1 MWSIMYPSVSES
13 KALWK
18 GKEHTEYLNSQCTTA
33 GARQLR
39 RAWDRHR
46 EESIWAGG
54 LKLERETQ
62 LLKTIQ
68 FLFWKVEASKDKRDS
83 ELRGIRI
90 TNMYYI
96 DTCFRSV
103 GSDEAKSCAVL
114 GAFFSPLLLFQTESL
129 YSLEFSNV
137 SLGSIFLEN
146 VLDF

>member
-1 MWSIMYPSVSES
+1 
-13 KALWK
+13 
-18 GKEHTEYLNSQCTTA
+18 
-33 GARQLR
+33 
-39 RAWDRHR
+39 
-46 EESIWAGG
+46 
-54 LKLERETQ
+54 